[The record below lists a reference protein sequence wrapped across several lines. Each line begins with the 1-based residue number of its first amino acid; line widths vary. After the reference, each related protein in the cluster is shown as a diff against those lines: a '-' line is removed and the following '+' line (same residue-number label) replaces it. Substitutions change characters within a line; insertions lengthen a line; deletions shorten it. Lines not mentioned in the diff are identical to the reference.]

1 MINLLIGMLAAL
13 IFFCLLMVLL
23 NRKND
28 EESNINNRMAYF
40 SGVEAS
46 LRHTRAGDSQ
56 RRSNKTLKERLYYTV
71 KSLGARLAK
80 IKKSSNLDRKM
91 QQAGWPLLGS
101 EFQVVLLGCGTI
113 GTIVL
118 GLLTMTPL
126 NAVLGFAAGCLVCL
140 MVLSVS
146 IQRRQKAFIN
156 QLGDMLTMIANALR
170 AGFSFMQALDHI
182 ANEMDDPVKSE
193 VRRVVMDVNVG
204 LPLEDALNNMTER
217 INSPDF
223 NLVVAAVLIQRQV
236 GGNLAQ
242 ILDTISETINERV
255 RMRREISALTA
266 QGRMSGMV
274 LGCLPFGLAIIL
286 QIISP
291 GYLEPLFSN
300 LMGQAA
306 LAGAGVLMLIGF
318 VVIRKI
324 VNIEM

>member
-23 NRKND
+23 HRKND

-56 RRSNKTLKERLYYTV
+56 RRSNKTLKERLYYAV

-80 IKKSSNLDRKM
+80 IQKSTNLDRKM

-101 EFQVVLLGCGTI
+101 EFQVVLVGCGAV
-113 GTIVL
+113 GAVVL
-118 GLLTMTPL
+118 GVLTMTPL
-126 NAVLGFAAGCLVCL
+126 NAVLGFVAGCLVC
-140 MVLSVS
+140 MIVLSIS

-300 LMGQAA
+300 PMGQAA

>member
-1 MINLLIGMLAAL
+1 
-13 IFFCLLMVLL
+13 
-23 NRKND
+23 
-28 EESNINNRMAYF
+28 
-40 SGVEAS
+40 
-46 LRHTRAGDSQ
+46 
-56 RRSNKTLKERLYYTV
+56 
-71 KSLGARLAK
+71 
-80 IKKSSNLDRKM
+80 
-91 QQAGWPLLGS
+91 
-101 EFQVVLLGCGTI
+101 
-113 GTIVL
+113 
-118 GLLTMTPL
+118 
-126 NAVLGFAAGCLVCL
+126 
-140 MVLSVS
+140 
-146 IQRRQKAFIN
+146 
-156 QLGDMLTMIANALR
+156 MIANALR

-182 ANEMDDPVKSE
+182 ANEMDDPVKTE

-223 NLVVAAVLIQRQV
+223 NLVVAAVLIQRQG

-300 LMGQAA
+300 PMGQAA
-306 LAGAGVLMLIGF
+306 LAGSGVLMLIGF

>member
-1 MINLLIGMLAAL
+1 MISLLIGVLAAL

-56 RRSNKTLKERLYYTV
+56 RRSNKTLRERLYYAV
-71 KSLGARLAK
+71 KSLGARLEK

-101 EFQVVLLGCGTI
+101 EFQVVLLGCGAL
-113 GTIVL
+113 GAIVL

-266 QGRMSGMV
+266 QGKLSGII
-274 LGCLPFGLAIIL
+274 LACLPIVMMIML
-286 QIISP
+286 QAMAP
-291 GYLEPLFSN
+291 GYLAPLFAHPIGR
-300 LMGQAA
+300 MA
-306 LAGAGVLMLIGF
+306 LVGSGVLMVIGF
-318 VVIRKI
+318 FVIRRI
-324 VNIEM
+324 VDIKL